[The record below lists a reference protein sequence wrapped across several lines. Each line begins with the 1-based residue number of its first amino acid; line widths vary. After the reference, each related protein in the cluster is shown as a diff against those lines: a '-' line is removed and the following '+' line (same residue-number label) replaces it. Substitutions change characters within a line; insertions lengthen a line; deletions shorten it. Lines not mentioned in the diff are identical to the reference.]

1 MTFGTARQLANR
13 WISLV
18 CTTLATAA
26 LGIGSA
32 CAQQASVSAWE
43 AADFRV
49 WGFVPY
55 WTSQSQLNSFPAD
68 GVYQHVSDVLYF
80 GGVRPT
86 ASGALNYHAN
96 ANGHL
101 AALTTHAAQQGFRLH
116 MSMFDVSGGSVET
129 VWNSITG
136 NATNR
141 ANFVANVKNLLQ
153 THNMK
158 GFNFDWERP
167 DTVAEWAN
175 YTQTAKDLRAAINP
189 LGMEI
194 SVDDYGFASSL
205 WDDSAVFDAAIY
217 DQLFIMGYHYPAF
230 GGGSLNNNHFAN
242 TKLNLTGQGAA
253 KAFKDEQLVLGIG
266 TWGDNGP
273 ATVSLKNIVAAN
285 PNLPYDALTFTG
297 TVNDING
304 VSRTGTWDIESR
316 KQVREKTQLAL
327 DRGMAGMMSWTLHY
341 DATNNLSLHRVMH
354 HYIAFQ
360 RGVPDLN
367 LDGKVNSADANTLAN
382 NMGTVPGSTGTA
394 TAAEFEDF
402 YISGNWE
409 KGDRD
414 GNGFVHQLDADWLAT
429 RYAALGVNLPDRL
442 AYSGTFE
449 NFAGSQ
455 GLTGRWR
462 GIRDGVNLRET
473 GNYTQHALGFLSF
486 TGSGAGINK
495 HSDHAVT
502 IRNQNSAEASKSINA
517 LTRVMQV
524 DLATPIDLG
533 QNQETYFTFLVREN
547 TAPLSAS
554 QLSSPHRT
562 LSLQFLN
569 SAGANQFDFALRGSQ
584 QQVAIQS
591 QADTAGQDV
600 AASGFLPNTTYTV
613 IGKLSGNDAAAN
625 TMQASWFASGSV
637 IDNFTNPSFPWMLT
651 ANSSANFNPTI
662 DMLQFTSAAVAN
674 FTVSNVWIGGAASFF
689 AATPAWSGDY
699 NGDGAVDAADY
710 SVWRSTMDSTSNL
723 AADGNGNGV
732 IDAADL
738 GVWQA
743 NFGRTLDSATGTTA
757 AVPEPA
763 CLWLAAVALMGLS
776 LVRRCRKTSPISCCT
791 R

>member
-1 MTFGTARQLANR
+1 MFFGTACQRANR
-13 WISLV
+13 WLAVICTALV
-18 CTTLATAA
+18 TTA

-80 GGVRPT
+80 GGVRPKADGSLYY
-86 ASGALNYHAN
+86 ASGSTQE
-96 ANGHL
+96 L
-101 AALTTHAAQQGFRLH
+101 ATLKSHAAANGFRLH
-116 MSMFDVSGGSVET
+116 MSMFEVNDPASNNSVET
-129 VWNSITG
+129 VWNAITSDPTKR
-136 NATNR
+136 AT
-141 ANFVANVKNLLQ
+141 FVANVTALLQ
-153 THNMK
+153 SNNMK

-167 DTVAEWAN
+167 NTVAEWAN

-242 TKLNLTGQGAA
+242 TKLNLNGQGTA

-266 TWGDNGP
+266 TWGENGP
-273 ATVSLKNIVAAN
+273 STIGLNSIVAVN

-297 TVNDING
+297 TVNG
-304 VSRTGTWDIESR
+304 VSGTWEIESR

-367 LDGKVNSADANTLAN
+367 LDGKVNSTDANTLAN

-394 TAAEFEDF
+394 TAAQFEDF

-409 KGDRD
+409 HGDRD
-414 GNGFVHQLDADWLAT
+414 GNGFVNQLDADWLAT

-449 NFAGSQ
+449 NFATSQ

-462 GIRDGVNLRET
+462 GIRDGENLRET
-473 GNYTQHALGFLSF
+473 GNYTQHGLGFLSF
-486 TGSGAGINK
+486 TGSGAGIK
-495 HSDHAVT
+495 KRSDHAVT
-502 IRNQNSAEASKSINA
+502 IRNQNSAEASNSINT

-524 DLATPIDLG
+524 DLATPIDLV
-533 QNQETYFTFLVREN
+533 QNQETYFTFLVRET

-554 QLSSPHRT
+554 QLSSPNRT

-584 QQVAIQS
+584 QQIAIQS
-591 QADTAGQDV
+591 QADVAGQDV
-600 AASGFLPNTTYTV
+600 AASEFLPNTTYMV
-613 IGKLSGNDAAAN
+613 IGKIAGNGAAAN

-651 ANSSANFNPTI
+651 ASSSANFNPTI

-674 FTVSNVWIGGAASFF
+674 FTVSNVWIGSDASFF

-710 SVWRSTMDSTSNL
+710 TVWRSAMGSTSNL

-732 IDAADL
+732 IDNADL
-738 GVWQA
+738 SVWQA
-743 NFGRTLDSATGTTA
+743 NFGRTLGSGAAT
-757 AVPEPA
+757 AVPEPH
-763 CLWLAAVALMGLS
+763 AVALL
-776 LVRRCRKTSPISCCT
+776 LVGCVLLISNRIQITLRSGRRQV
-791 R
+791 